1 MINENESVVQ
11 VSVISTVV
19 QVILHFYLIGFILYD
34 AKIHNKNTNFLIF

>member
-19 QVILHFYLIGFILYD
+19 QVILHFYLIGFMYD